1 MVGSEPLEQI
11 DPIDFASF
19 VESIAGPAVD
29 ERPGRWREHA
39 LDGVD
44 LLVPLD
50 RFDHAYATRLQEL
63 IHNLTVL
70 QGRSPSDV
78 VADVRS
84 QGEDIIRVI
93 LGTDKADT
101 IGLEQAAHATA
112 AIRSLLVAGARA
124 AEEPRVAYAG
134 RASEAVKSFAD
145 RLRLG
150 VGESGSYVLR
160 VASPLQFEN
169 VIERTEPFGRRSVRT
184 TAEACLA
191 AKGFMAH
198 VLSSPDADIND
209 APTSQ
214 GVSANL
220 CGAVAELVS
229 ASESD
234 DVELRFA
241 WSPRWT
247 RPSLE
252 RIPFT
257 RREAE
262 ALSATASALRE
273 RALDSINE
281 VSGRVERLS
290 SEDPDTEGVATIRA
304 SIGGRTV
311 LVDVRLP
318 ATQYRKATQAHTS
331 RSAVRAVG
339 TVKRV
344 GRTRMID
351 DCEQFELIGDLL
363 AESWTLE

>member
-1 MVGSEPLEQI
+1 MAESDLTEQI

-19 VESIAGPAVD
+19 VESVAGPAVD
-29 ERPGRWREHA
+29 ERPGRWCEHT
-39 LDGVD
+39 LDGVE

-50 RFDHAYATRLQEL
+50 RFDHAYPTRISEL

-70 QGRSPSDV
+70 QGRSAPDV
-78 VADVRS
+78 IADVRS
-84 QGEDIIRVI
+84 QGEDIIRVV

-112 AIRSLLVAGARA
+112 AVRTLLVAGARA

-150 VGESGSYVLR
+150 LGESGSYVLR

-184 TAEACLA
+184 AAEACLA

-198 VLSSPDADIND
+198 VLSSPNADLD
-209 APTSQ
+209 EAPIGL

-220 CGAVAELVS
+220 CEAIAELAT

-241 WSPRWT
+241 WSPRWVP
-247 RPSLE
+247 PSLE
-252 RIPFT
+252 RIPFI
-257 RREAE
+257 RREAD
-262 ALSATASALRE
+262 ALRATASALRE

-290 SEDPDTEGVATIRA
+290 SEDPDTEGTATIRA
-304 SIGGRTV
+304 SIGGRTM

-318 ATQYRKATQAHTS
+318 APQYRKATQAHTS

-339 TVKRV
+339 TVTRV